1 MDTSSICYVKIWT
14 DASLRKRR
22 QSKFSAS
29 TNLTETT
36 VMSLE
41 SWMSKGEHTK
51 KIYSVS
57 S

>member
-41 SWMSKGEHTK
+41 SWMSEGEHTK
-51 KIYSVS
+51 TIYSVS